1 MKLSEAIFKCEKNGV
16 IYRKS
21 KPYNMY
27 WMKHGDIIQEIA
39 SKDSGGLNADDWTT
53 GGNNV

>member
-1 MKLSEAIFKCEKNGV
+1 MKLSEAIFKCKKDGV

-39 SKDSGGLNADDWTT
+39 SKDSGGLAADDWTT
-53 GGNNV
+53 RGGK